1 MMMTLYRY
9 AAAFFIVAGL
19 AVAGGAEGHEW
30 FPLFATQVALG
41 GVLGF
46 TGYLFLMLTELEES
60 DDVDDDE

>member
-1 MMMTLYRY
+1 MMMTVYRF

-46 TGYLFLMLTELEES
+46 TGYLFLMLTEIDGEEDVQ
-60 DDVDDDE
+60 DDY

>member
-1 MMMTLYRY
+1 MMMTVYRC

-46 TGYLFLMLTELEES
+46 TGYLFLMLAEVDEEDVQ
-60 DDVDDDE
+60 DDY